1 MILILFHF
9 ILLVKL
15 QDLGSSLI
23 ELWNLMDMPMEEQL
37 RFNHITSL
45 VSSSID
51 EVSKQGSLA
60 IHIVEQVH

>member
-1 MILILFHF
+1 MLILFTF
-9 ILLVKL
+9 FLLVQL

-37 RFNHITSL
+37 RFNHVTSL

-51 EVSKQGSLA
+51 EITRQGSLA
-60 IHIVEQVH
+60 IHIVEQVN